1 MLKLLETGRHTVE
14 KATHVL
20 AGFVSTGQQTL
31 RIAEVAGMS
40 LDNVELTFDA
50 AICIR
55 VIDAQKAVTML
66 TSGNANADIVAEIQA
81 NIQERAQLDL
91 ATIIGKNRLN
101 KKHEATTAD
110 KGGSPAADDYEVVD
124 KDEGGGFRSAIHDS
138 FMTLFKEE
146 MRNDAGV
153 EARARTAASAPSP
166 FAQTALAPSLQRR

>member
-1 MLKLLETGRHTVE
+1 
-14 KATHVL
+14 
-20 AGFVSTGQQTL
+20 
-31 RIAEVAGMS
+31 MS

-110 KGGSPAADDYEVVD
+110 KGGAAASDDYEVVAD
-124 KDEGGGFRSAIHDS
+124 NSDDSGGGFRSAIHDS

-153 EARARTAASAPSP
+153 EARARTAAGPLRKASSHT
-166 FAQTALAPSLQRR
+166 QRIHSSVSSVGLAECS